1 MTAIFEWTNI
11 LILTLLILWTF
22 AVIVIYRNSRPK
34 ELNRTGLHFEFAAIA
49 FLFLI
54 YVNYSWQDLIIGEG
68 LLVIAPIVIGRFFVA
83 SEIIH
88 KKRS

>member
-1 MTAIFEWTNI
+1 MNIFAFTNI
-11 LILTLLILWTF
+11 AVLTLLILWTF
-22 AVIVIYRNSRPK
+22 AVIVIYRNSEPK

-49 FLFLI
+49 ILTLI
-54 YVNYSWQDLIIGEG
+54 YLNHSWQNLIIGEG
-68 LLVIAPIVIGRFFVA
+68 LLVIAPVVIGRFFVA

>member
-1 MTAIFEWTNI
+1 MNIFAFTNI
-11 LILTLLILWTF
+11 SILILLILWSF
-22 AVIVIYRNSRPK
+22 AVTVIYRNSEPK

-49 FLFLI
+49 ILTLI
-54 YVNYSWQDLIIGEG
+54 FFNHSWQNLIIGEG
-68 LLVIAPIVIGRFFVA
+68 LLVIAPIVVGRFFVA